1 VSGARH
7 SRRPDAAATRRVAE
21 LALAGIA
28 AVWGLTFVMVQD
40 AVERLPVMTFLGYRF
55 AAAALLVALIFRRRL
70 AALSPAGW
78 RAGVVMGAFLT
89 AGYVFQ
95 TLGLERTSASN
106 AGFITGLFV
115 VITPLMV
122 ALVFRERVGRAAWS
136 AALVSAAGLYLLSGS
151 GGVNSGD
158 GLVLLC
164 AVAFSAHIV
173 ATARSVGSHDVAA
186 LLAVQLGVCG
196 AFCLLVAAVGGDLE
210 VPHGGSVWS
219 ALIVTSLVASALG
232 FFVQTYA
239 QRHAPPARTALILA
253 TEPAFAGLFGWVVGG
268 EHLSAL
274 AWTGAALIMAA
285 IVAVEI
291 VPRLRPPRPLPEG

>member
-1 VSGARH
+1 VRAQ
-7 SRRPDAAATRRVAE
+7 
-21 LALAGIA
+21 LALVGIA

-55 AAAALLVALIFRRRL
+55 VPAAVLVALVFRRRL
-70 AALSPAGW
+70 RALSREGWLAGL
-78 RAGVVMGAFLT
+78 AMGAFLT
-89 AGYVFQ
+89 AGYVLQ
-95 TLGLERTSASN
+95 TLGLEHTSASN

-115 VITPLMV
+115 VITPLIV
-122 ALVFRERVGRAAWS
+122 AVVLRERIGTAAW
-136 AALVSAAGLYLLSGS
+136 AAAIVSAIGLYLLSGTD
-151 GGVNSGD
+151 GLGYGD

-173 ATARSVGSHDVAA
+173 VTGAAAGRYDVGA

-196 AFCLLVAAVGGDLE
+196 AFCLAVAAIAGDLE
-210 VPHGGSVWS
+210 APRGGEVWS

-239 QRHAPPARTALILA
+239 QRHAPPTRTALILA
-253 TEPAFAGLFGWVVGG
+253 SEPAFAGLFGWLVGG

-274 AWTGAALIMAA
+274 AWSGAALIMAA
-285 IVAVEI
+285 ILAVEV